1 MPLSL
6 NALAAAAALAAC
18 TGQPVAIEKIAR
30 KHPDLPRLLQAKR
43 ESDRK
48 NYRVKHSI
56 MRGLITK
63 HPKDFKVDSYKN
75 GVVGVTH
82 RATGFRLHLPK
93 HAVPTALLGR
103 K

>member
-1 MPLSL
+1 MPSI

-18 TGQPVAIEKIAR
+18 TGQPILIEKVAR
-30 KHPDLPRLLQAKR
+30 KHPALPRLLQAKR

-48 NYRVKHSI
+48 NYRAKHSI

-63 HPKDFKVDSYKN
+63 QPKDFKIDSNKN

-93 HAVPTALLGR
+93 RVVPTVLLGR